1 MSLNLHYYFTIL
13 LAKTQKNFYTNRM
26 QLPIRKPGKY
36 THLKPDQHLTE
47 AKFSEL
53 KNKLDRLKFNHPR
66 LAEEVKKYASDG
78 DFSENAA
85 YQIAKGKLRGMN
97 QKILEIEDH
106 LKRAIIIKPN
116 KNSGIVQLG
125 SSVTVEVA
133 GREKTYLILGSSET
147 NPERGIISSRSPLGS
162 ALIGK
167 KLGNQIKI
175 KLADRETEY
184 KIIKIE

>member
-1 MSLNLHYYFTIL
+1 
-13 LAKTQKNFYTNRM
+13 M

-47 AKFSEL
+47 EKFNEL
-53 KNKLDRLKFNHPR
+53 KNKLEKLKFNRPR

-97 QKILEIEDH
+97 QKILEIENH
-106 LKRAIIIKPN
+106 LKRAVIIKPN
-116 KNSGIVQLG
+116 KNSGLVQLG
-125 SSVTVEVA
+125 SNVTIHTGEK
-133 GREKTYLILGSSET
+133 EKTFLILGSSET
-147 NPERGIISSRSPLGS
+147 NPERGIISSHSPIGAS
-162 ALIGK
+162 LIGRK
-167 KLGNQIKI
+167 IGDQVKI
-175 KLADRETEY
+175 KLADKEIEY